1 VSYTTSLLEEIT
13 RLILDRSLTIVF
25 QPIFDVSQE
34 AILGYEALT
43 RLPAD
48 SSIKS
53 PDHLFSTA
61 NQVGMLSELELHC
74 RQQAI
79 NRFAQLKLTGLL
91 FLNVSPC
98 TLSQAD
104 HPKGETLNL
113 LKCAGISPDRVV
125 IEITEQFEANDNQIL
140 KQSLEHYR
148 ELGFKIA
155 IDDLGTGHSGLK
167 QWSELRP
174 DIVKI
179 DRYFIS
185 GCHKNIV
192 KRELLRTIFELGTA
206 TGVSIIAEGI
216 EHNEEFLLLEK
227 MGMQFAQGFLL
238 SSPAEFPDTKLP
250 DSLSLR
256 QIGPNT
262 LSNDHNVFEL
272 EKLLTYSQPV
282 SINEMCSE
290 VYQLFKKSPKMQ
302 SIAVIDKDEKPIGVI
317 YRDTLA
323 EMFSSDYGHALYDKK
338 PITNLMENVPFT
350 ADISASID
358 DVSSLVTD
366 NTHFDL
372 RPEFIVVD
380 KGKYVGVASI
390 RSLLKIMTEQKI
402 QHAQHANP
410 LTMLPGNIIIEQKIM
425 HLLANKKN
433 FSMAY
438 FDLNHFKPFND
449 LYGYAEGDVVI
460 RLVADVLSKVCSDAF
475 VGHVGGDDF
484 VVLFQHSEPEFACTK
499 VLEIFGQRITSIFKP
514 EHLKQGGYYAVS
526 RKGNKEWF
534 TLMSLSCGII
544 HPNVSIVR
552 SHLDVANLASEAK
565 KMAKKMV
572 DGEIY
577 IQPKFNMGFTNEL
590 VERSLVTES

>member
-1 VSYTTSLLEEIT
+1 VSYTTSWLEEIT

-25 QPIFDVSQE
+25 QPIFDVSE
-34 AILGYEALT
+34 ESILGYEALT
-43 RLPAD
+43 RLPPD
-48 SSIKS
+48 SLINN
-53 PDHLFSTA
+53 PEHLFNLA
-61 NQVGMLSELELHC
+61 NKVGMLSELELHC
-74 RQQAI
+74 RKLAI
-79 NRFAQLKLTGLL
+79 NRFAQLKLNGLL

-113 LKCAGISPDRVV
+113 LKCAGIAPDRVV
-125 IEITEQFEANDNQIL
+125 IEITEQFEAKDNQIL

-185 GCHKNIV
+185 GCHQNIV

-216 EHNEEFLLLEK
+216 ELNEEFLLLEK

-238 SSPAEFPDTKLP
+238 SKPAEFPDVGLP
-250 DSLSLR
+250 DGLSLR
-256 QIGPNT
+256 HIGPNKIIKDNN
-262 LSNDHNVFEL
+262 LFEL
-272 EKLLTYSQPV
+272 EKLITYVMPV
-282 SINEMCSE
+282 SIDEVCSE
-290 VYQLFKKSPKMQ
+290 VYQIFKKSAQIQ
-302 SIAVIDKDEKPIGVI
+302 SIAVIDQNQKPIGVI

-323 EMFSSDYGHALYDKK
+323 EIFSSDYGHALYDKK
-338 PITNLMENVPFT
+338 PITNLMSNLPFI

-358 DVSSLVTD
+358 DVSNLVTD
-366 NTHFDL
+366 NIHFDL

-380 KGKYVGVASI
+380 NGKYVGVASI

-410 LTMLPGNIIIEQKIM
+410 LTMLPGNIVIEQKIM
-425 HLLANKKN
+425 QLLANKQT

-449 LYGYAEGDVVI
+449 LYGYGEGDAVI
-460 RLVADVLSKVCSDAF
+460 RLVADVLSKVCSKAF

-484 VVLFQHSEPEFACTK
+484 VVLFQCEDSVFDCKK
-499 VLEIFGQRITSIFKP
+499 VLEIFEQRINSIFKP
-514 EHLKQGGYYAVS
+514 EHLAQGGYFSVS

-534 TLMSLSCGII
+534 SLMSLSCGII
-544 HPNVSIVR
+544 HPNVNIVQ

-565 KMAKKMV
+565 KMAKTMKV
-572 DGEIY
+572 GEVY
-577 IQPKFNMGFTNEL
+577 IQPTLNINVVSEL
-590 VERSLVTES
+590 EGSRA

>member
-1 VSYTTSLLEEIT
+1 MPYTTSLLEEIT

-25 QPIFDVSQE
+25 QPIFDIEQE
-34 AILGYEALT
+34 SILGYEALT

-48 SSIKS
+48 SIIRN
-53 PDHLFSTA
+53 PDHLFTA
-61 NQVGMLSELELHC
+61 ADQVGMLSELELHC

-98 TLSQAD
+98 TLSQPD

-113 LKCAGISPDRVV
+113 LKCAGISPDNVV
-125 IEITEQFEANDNQIL
+125 IEITEQFEANDNHIL

-185 GCHKNIV
+185 GCHQNIV

-216 EHNEEFLLLEK
+216 ELNEEFLLLEK

-238 SSPAEFPDTKLP
+238 SKPEEFPDVKLP

-256 QIGPNT
+256 QLGPSKL
-262 LSNDHNVFEL
+262 LSDNKKFEL
-272 EKLLTYSQPV
+272 EKLIVNVKPV
-282 SINEMCSE
+282 AIDEVCSK
-290 VYQLFKKSPKMQ
+290 VYQIFKTSVKIQ
-302 SIAVIDKDEKPIGVI
+302 SIAVIDENEKPIGVI

-323 EMFSSDYGHALYDKK
+323 EIFSSDYGHALYDKK
-338 PITNLMENVPFT
+338 PITNLMDNLPFT

-410 LTMLPGNIIIEQKIM
+410 LTMLPGNIIIEQKIIQ
-425 HLLANKKN
+425 LLSSKKS

-449 LYGYAEGDVVI
+449 LYGYADGDVVI

-484 VVLFQHSEPEFACTK
+484 VVLFQHQEPEFACRK
-499 VLEIFGQRITSIFKP
+499 VLEVFDQRIISIFKP
-514 EHLKQGGYYAVS
+514 DHLAEGGYYS
-526 RKGNKEWF
+526 TCRKGNKEWF
-534 TLMSLSCGII
+534 SLMSLSCGII
-544 HPNVSIVR
+544 HPNVSIVQ

-565 KMAKKMV
+565 KMAKKMLV
-572 DGEIY
+572 GEVY
-577 IQPKFNMGFTNEL
+577 IQPQSNMDLNRKLKVNGMMN
-590 VERSLVTES
+590 

>member
-1 VSYTTSLLEEIT
+1 MQVNVSYTTSSSEEIT

-34 AILGYEALT
+34 SILGYEALT
-43 RLPAD
+43 RLPCD
-48 SSIKS
+48 SVIRN
-53 PDHLFSTA
+53 PEQLFKVA
-61 NQVGMLSELELHC
+61 KQVGMLSELELHC

-79 NRFAQLKLTGLL
+79 NRFAQLKLSGLL

-113 LKCAGISPDRVV
+113 LKCAGIPPDKVV
-125 IEITEQFEANDNQIL
+125 IEITEQFEAKDNQAL

-167 QWSELRP
+167 QWAELRP

-185 GCHKNIV
+185 GCHQNIV

-227 MGMQFAQGFLL
+227 MGMQFAQGYLL
-238 SSPAEFPDTKLP
+238 SRPAEFPESSLP

-256 QIGPNT
+256 QIGPNKLT
-262 LSNDHNVFEL
+262 ANNNIFEL
-272 EKLLTYSQPV
+272 EKLITYVPPV
-282 SINEMCSE
+282 SITEMCSD
-290 VYQLFKKSPKMQ
+290 VYKIFKQSVKIQ
-302 SIAVIDKDEKPIGVI
+302 SIAVIDEDHKPIGVI
-317 YRDTLA
+317 YRDRLA
-323 EMFSSDYGHALYDKK
+323 DVFSSDYGHALYDKK
-338 PITNLMENVPFT
+338 PINSLMDNLPFI

-358 DVSSLVTD
+358 DVSNLVTD

-372 RPEFIVVD
+372 HPEFIVVD

-425 HLLANKKN
+425 QLLAGKRR

-460 RLVADVLSKVCSDAF
+460 RLVSDILSKVCTNAF

-484 VVLFQHSEPEFACTK
+484 VALFQHEEPEFACNK
-499 VLEIFGQRITSIFKP
+499 VLEIFEQRVSSVFKQ
-514 EHLKQGGYYAVS
+514 EHLLQGGYYAVN
-526 RKGNKEWF
+526 RKGHKEWF
-534 TLMSLSCGII
+534 SLMSLSCGVI
-544 HPNVSIVR
+544 HPNVDIVQ
-552 SHLDVANLASEAK
+552 SHLDVANLASDAK
-565 KMAKKMV
+565 KMAKKMPPGKV
-572 DGEIY
+572 Y
-577 IQPKFNMGFTNEL
+577 IQPKLNADFTGEF
-590 VERSLVTES
+590 VEHQA

>member
-1 VSYTTSLLEEIT
+1 MLYPTSLLEEIT
-13 RLILDRSLTIVF
+13 RLIEKKRLTIVF
-25 QPIFDVSQE
+25 QPIFDVKKES
-34 AILGYEALT
+34 ILGYEALT
-43 RLPAD
+43 RLPTD
-48 SSIKS
+48 SMIKN
-53 PDHLFSTA
+53 PEHLFKAA
-61 NQVGMLSELELHC
+61 NEAGILSELELHC

-79 NRFAQLKLTGLL
+79 NRFSQLKLSGLL

-104 HPKGETLNL
+104 HPRGETLNL
-113 LKCAGISPDRVV
+113 LKSAGISPDNVV

-140 KQSLEHYR
+140 KESLEHYR

-179 DRYFIS
+179 DRYFIN
-185 GCHKNIV
+185 GCHQNIV
-192 KRELLRTIFELGTA
+192 KRELLRTIFELGLA

-238 SSPAEFPDTKLP
+238 AKPDEYPKIKFP
-250 DSLSLR
+250 DSLILR
-256 QIGPNT
+256 KIGPNQ
-262 LSNDHNVFEL
+262 LANNNNAFEL
-272 EKLLTYSQPV
+272 ESLIAYIKPV
-282 SINEMCSE
+282 SINEVCSD
-290 VYQLFKKSPKMQ
+290 VYKIFKKSAAIQ
-302 SIAVIDKDEKPIGVI
+302 SIAVVDTNETPIGVI

-323 EMFSSDYGHALYDKK
+323 EIFSSDYGHALYDNK
-338 PITNLMENVPFT
+338 PITNLMDKLPFT
-350 ADISASID
+350 VDMSASID
-358 DVSSLVTD
+358 DVSSLITD

-380 KGKYVGVASI
+380 KEKYIGVASI

-402 QHAQHANP
+402 QNAQHANP
-410 LTMLPGNIIIEQKIM
+410 LTMLPGNIIIEQKIIK
-425 HLLANKKN
+425 LLNSKQD

-460 RLVADVLSKVCSDAF
+460 RLVADILSKVCVNAF

-484 VVLFQHSEPEFACTK
+484 VVLFQNQASEMLCKK
-499 VLEIFGQRITSIFKP
+499 VLTIFDQRISNIFKE
-514 EHLKQGGYYAVS
+514 EHLTQGGYHS
-526 RKGNKEWF
+526 MCRKGNNEWF
-534 TLMSLSCGII
+534 SLMSLSCGII
-544 HPNVSIVR
+544 HPNVNTVQ

-565 KMAKKMV
+565 KIAKKMPS
-572 DGEIY
+572 GEVY
-577 IQPKFNMGFTNEL
+577 IQSTHTADLTPA
-590 VERSLVTES
+590 